1 VAYKCSQCG
10 IKVSVEEG
18 LPCPG
23 CGASVST
30 ETVTP
35 SAGSSISE
43 RLGKSQKIEKS
54 WIQKV
59 FDQCDEWFK
68 ELGETEDL
76 VNSDFDDVT
85 PKVIAYALQKAEE
98 AEDPEDRISLYS
110 YSGRFSMLLKKYDE
124 AIAYARIG
132 LESSQDFYRNQSY
145 ETLFRS
151 YTALREFESVA
162 ELEQDA
168 IRNKFPEV
176 MYYQID
182 RAQRERDFT
191 RAIALIDDYYSNYPA
206 GKLYAQCRIYIEM
219 GDIQKADAGYRK
231 LITTSSKDM
240 LAGAVINSYCFAILI
255 PQKRYDEARELL
267 LRATT
272 VSDPRES
279 INAWSN
285 LGIIAMAED
294 KFSEA
299 REHFAKAIDSDDTDI
314 RNESRYFLCLMNFR
328 EYKEQSIPASDSRWS
343 ELLKH
348 TQEGIHT
355 GDSDHIFRCT
365 QLMIDTASHLEILPT
380 FPSPVEAALERLES
394 DPLANIKGSDE
405 YLNRLKLVA
414 LVAAMYRDLGN
425 FEKLE
430 EILQREGLNENLE
443 IIRLLLDHLRS
454 GSCSSALKDFSMS
467 VNSPAFKSV
476 WAEFETD
483 PIILAK
489 LSITAGPEL
498 AMALVGNI
506 ATPTHALSAISTI
519 LDINVLFKICSHP
532 NVDQEILHSLSKSE
546 FDAVRRGVA
555 SSEKTNDQ
563 TLQEL
568 ALDSS
573 VAVREAI
580 KNNPSASDETKTLAA
595 LG

>member
-1 VAYKCSQCG
+1 MAYKCSQCG

-206 GKLYAQCRIYIEM
+206 GKLYAQCRVYIEM

-231 LITTSSKDM
+231 LITSASKDT
-240 LAGAVINSYCFAILI
+240 LAGAAINSYCFSLLI
-255 PQKRYDEARELL
+255 PQKRYVEARELL
-267 LRATT
+267 VKATT
-272 VSDPRES
+272 ISTPRETA
-279 INAWSN
+279 NAWSN
-285 LGIIAMAED
+285 LGIVATAEG
-294 KFSEA
+294 KYAEA
-299 REHFAKAIDSDDTDI
+299 RDHFAKAISSDDIEIQTEA
-314 RNESRYFLCLMNFR
+314 RFFLCLMDLQDFSD
-328 EYKEQSIPASDSRWS
+328 QSLASTDPRWRS
-343 ELLKH
+343 LLDEIELV
-348 TQEGIHT
+348 IRS
-355 GDSDHIFRCT
+355 GDSDDIFLAS
-365 QLMIDTASHLEILPT
+365 QLLVKTASYLNQLSTYAAQIEASMSKLEK
-380 FPSPVEAALERLES
+380 
-394 DPLANIKGSDE
+394 DPLAKVEGSDE
-405 YLNRLKLVA
+405 NLNRQKFVTLVA
-414 LVAAMYRDLGN
+414 SMYRDLGN

-430 EILQREGLNENLE
+430 EILQREGLNENPE

-454 GSCSSALKDFSMS
+454 GSCSSELKNFSMS

-489 LSITAGPEL
+489 LSIAAGSEL

-506 ATPTHALSAISTI
+506 ATPTHALAAISII

-532 NVDQEILHSLSKSE
+532 NVDQEILHSLSRSE

-580 KNNPSASDETKTLAA
+580 KNNPSASDEIKTLAA

>member
-1 VAYKCSQCG
+1 MSYKCSQCG
-10 IKVSVEEG
+10 IKVNAEEG
-18 LPCPG
+18 SPCPG
-23 CGASVST
+23 CGNTVETAAS
-30 ETVTP
+30 
-35 SAGSSISE
+35 SS
-43 RLGKSQKIEKS
+43 LGKSLLGGMLTKPKVTERT

-59 FDQCDEWFK
+59 FDQCDEWFQ
-68 ELGETEDL
+68 EIGGEEDL
-76 VNSDFDDVT
+76 VNSDLDEVT
-85 PKVIAYALQKAEE
+85 PKVVAYALQKAEE
-98 AEDPEDRISLYS
+98 AEDPQDRISLYS

-124 AIAYARIG
+124 AITYARIG
-132 LESSQDFYRNQSY
+132 LKSSLDFYRNQSY

-151 YTALREFESVA
+151 YAALRQFESMA
-162 ELEQDA
+162 KLENDA
-168 IRNKFPEV
+168 ARDNFPDLV
-176 MYYQID
+176 FYQITCA
-182 RAQRERDFT
+182 RLERDFD
-191 RAIALIDDYYSNYPA
+191 RELKLIEIYYAEYPV
-206 GKLYAQCRIYIEM
+206 GKLYAQCGAYVEM
-219 GDIQKADAGYRK
+219 GDIARAESGYQK

-267 LRATT
+267 LRATN

-328 EYKEQSIPASDSRWS
+328 EYKAQFMPASDSRWS

-355 GDSDHIFRCT
+355 GDSEDIFRCT
-365 QLMIDTASHLEILPT
+365 QLMIDTASYLEILPT
-380 FPSPVEAALERLES
+380 FASPVEAALERLES
-394 DPLANIKGSDE
+394 DPLVNIKGSDE
-405 YLNRLKLVA
+405 YLNRKKLVA
-414 LVAAMYRDLGN
+414 LVASMYRALGD
-425 FEKLE
+425 FEKFESIPKSEDLKE
-430 EILQREGLNENLE
+430 NPEIL
-443 IIRLLLDHLRS
+443 LLLLEHLQSRT
-454 GSCSSALKDFSMS
+454 CSADLKNHTMH
-467 VNSPAFKSV
+467 VASPTFMTE
-476 WAEFETD
+476 WAGFETD

-489 LSITAGPEL
+489 LSIAAGPEL

-506 ATPTHALSAISTI
+506 VTPTHALAAISTI